1 MYNSDDEADRQ
12 IVQGGSGGDDQDAH
26 GDSDGGGNGG
36 ENEQEVRRG
45 QRQKRSKPVEPQGM
59 FYFMELIGF
68 V

>member
-12 IVQGGSGGDDQDAH
+12 IVQGGSDAH

-45 QRQKRSKPVEPQGM
+45 QRQKRSKPSEPQGM

>member
-26 GDSDGGGNGG
+26 GDSDEGGNGG
-36 ENEQEVRRG
+36 VNEQEVRG
-45 QRQKRSKPVEPQGM
+45 GRQKRPKPAEAQGM